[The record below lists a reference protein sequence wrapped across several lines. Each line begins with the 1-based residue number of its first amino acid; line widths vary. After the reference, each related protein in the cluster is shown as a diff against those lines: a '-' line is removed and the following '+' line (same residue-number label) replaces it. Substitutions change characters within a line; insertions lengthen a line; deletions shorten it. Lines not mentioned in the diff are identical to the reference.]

1 MVSKGSRHLIDGQV
15 IMGTNQQGIIN
26 WGGGHQS
33 DVEKCDD
40 SEETH
45 LGRVVRLKFD
55 LVS

>member
-1 MVSKGSRHLIDGQV
+1 VGVAAVVLAADAVSFS
-15 IMGTNQQGIIN
+15 QQGIIN

-33 DVEKCDD
+33 DVKKCDD
-40 SEETH
+40 GEETH